1 MAVDT
6 PSLPVVVVIRLQD
19 IVALTMLFST
29 INLVLVVTMNS
40 VERGKKKRRIRR
52 KRIFRYR
59 EPSA

>member
-6 PSLPVVVVIRLQD
+6 PSPLVVVVIRLQD

-40 VERGKKKRRIRR
+40 VERDKKKEN
-52 KRIFRYR
+52 KKK
-59 EPSA
+59 ENLPL